1 MIVSWRLS
9 WLMRAF
15 YSMVFLTALAG
26 AISAASPQ
34 SAGVRCLDR
43 VAREVQSGD
52 SVTVVLNDS
61 RVVRGNDVIV
71 DSASSILFVRPV
83 VGSGAGGRMAISL
96 DRIAT
101 ITYTKPSPVRFGF
114 VLLGLGVGAFAGAA
128 AGTALAPGDEDFE
141 PSAAITSGLAGA
153 IIGGLIGTAG
163 GWEVGK
169 QFRVT
174 VTLKCR

>member
-1 MIVSWRLS
+1 
-9 WLMRAF
+9 
-15 YSMVFLTALAG
+15 MVFLTALAG

-43 VAREVQSGD
+43 VAKEIHTDD
-52 SVTVVLNDS
+52 SVSVVLIDS
-61 RVVRGNDVIV
+61 GVVRGNDLIV
-71 DSASSILFVRPV
+71 DSKSSILFLRPMTN
-83 VGSGAGGRMAISL
+83 SIANRMAIPL
-96 DRIAT
+96 DRISS
-101 ITYTKPSPVRFGF
+101 IIYTKPSPARFGF

-141 PSAAITSGLAGA
+141 PSAAIASGLAGA